1 MTSPIRRVARRVR
14 LSLRRLILR
23 KPFVERRDF
32 LEDGKWNYEH
42 VDQFAYGDETSYRKG
57 MAFLDGHG
65 AIEDWG
71 CGTAWAK
78 RFATQS
84 AYIGLDSSKSRFV
97 DKVVDLRTYTSNAD
111 CIFMRHVLEHTP
123 DWKTIL
129 TNAVGS
135 FRRRMALVIFT
146 PFGDETRQIAMWSGI
161 PDISF
166 REEDLTD
173 CFRDLRFSAESLLT
187 GTQYGMERIFFIE
200 KGDPAIAVTEGHAEA
215 TQALS
220 AAEPAAGPRASR
232 GKMPA

>member
-1 MTSPIRRVARRVR
+1 MTSALRRLARRVR
-14 LSLRRLILR
+14 LSLRRLIFR
-23 KPFVERRDF
+23 KPHVERRDF
-32 LEDGKWNYEH
+32 LENGKWNYEH

-65 AIEDWG
+65 TIEDWG

-84 AYIGLDSSKSRFV
+84 RYVGLDSSKSRFV

-111 CIFMRHVLEHTP
+111 CIFMRHVLEHTE

-129 TNAVGS
+129 TNATGS
-135 FRRRMALVIFT
+135 FQRRMTLVIFT
-146 PFGDETRQIAMWSGI
+146 PFGNETRQIAMWSGI

-166 REEDLTD
+166 RDEDLTD
-173 CFRDLRFSAESLLT
+173 CFGDLRFSQESLMT

-200 KGDPAIAVTEGHAEA
+200 KGESAVT
-215 TQALS
+215 TS
-220 AAEPAAGPRASR
+220 AANAGTA
-232 GKMPA
+232 

>member
-1 MTSPIRRVARRVR
+1 MTSGGGIRRLARRVR
-14 LSLRRLILR
+14 LSARRWISR
-23 KPFVERRDF
+23 KPSVGRGDF
-32 LEDGKWNYEH
+32 IENGTWNYQH

-84 AYIGLDSSKSRFV
+84 SYIGIDASKSRFADRV
-97 DKVVDLRTYTSNAD
+97 ADLRTYTSDAD
-111 CIFMRHVLEHTP
+111 CIFMRHVLEHTE

-166 REEDLTD
+166 REEDLTE
-173 CFRDLRFSAESLLT
+173 CFRHLRFSEELLLT
-187 GTQYGMERIFFIE
+187 GTQYGMERIYFIE
-200 KGDPAIAVTEGHAEA
+200 KAPDEAPHASPESTPA
-215 TQALS
+215 
-220 AAEPAAGPRASR
+220 
-232 GKMPA
+232 

>member
-1 MTSPIRRVARRVR
+1 LVP
-14 LSLRRLILR
+14 R
-23 KPFVERRDF
+23 KFVDRGDF
-32 LEDGKWNYEH
+32 IEDGKWNYRH
-42 VDQFAYGDETSYRKG
+42 VRQFAYGDETSYRRG

-78 RFATQS
+78 RFATKS
-84 AYIGLDSSKSRFV
+84 AYIGIDVSKSRFA
-97 DKVVDLRTYTSNAD
+97 DRVVDLRTYTSHAD
-111 CIFMRHVLEHTP
+111 CIFMRHVLEHNQ

-135 FRRRMALVIFT
+135 FRRRMALVIYT
-146 PFGDETRQIAMWSGI
+146 PFGDETRQIASWSGI

-173 CFRDLRFSAESLLT
+173 CFRHLRSSKEQLLT

-200 KGDPAIAVTEGHAEA
+200 KEPDEAPYAAPGSTPA
-215 TQALS
+215 
-220 AAEPAAGPRASR
+220 
-232 GKMPA
+232 